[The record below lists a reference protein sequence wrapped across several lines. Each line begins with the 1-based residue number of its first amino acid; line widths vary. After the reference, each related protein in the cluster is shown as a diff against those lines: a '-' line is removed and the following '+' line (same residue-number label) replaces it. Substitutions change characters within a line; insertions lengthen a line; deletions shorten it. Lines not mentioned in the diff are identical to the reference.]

1 MTTSTT
7 IDRTTAPA
15 PTPTGPKD
23 RGRALLRGLGL
34 DVGLPFIVYFAVQ
47 LTGGS
52 VFHALLAGA
61 LAAGARTVWVALRSR
76 RLDLFSGFL
85 LATFA
90 IGLALT
96 FATGDAR
103 FVLLKDS
110 ATSFAVG
117 AAFVG
122 SCLLGRPL
130 AYYAARRFGSP
141 AAAATTGTI
150 ERHWYRFSMIWG
162 VTLLAD
168 AIIRGIVAY
177 TLPLSIAGDLSQVL
191 MIAAYGGL
199 IAYTVRVARRAG
211 Q

>member
-1 MTTSTT
+1 MTITT
-7 IDRTTAPA
+7 VRPEPAPA
-15 PTPTGPKD
+15 TTDVKD

-34 DVGLPFIVYFAVQ
+34 DVGLPFVAYFAVE

-52 VFHALLAGA
+52 TFHALLAGA
-61 LAAGARTVWVALRSR
+61 LVAGARTTWVALRSR

-90 IGLALT
+90 VGLGLT

-122 SCLLGRPL
+122 SCLIGRPL
-130 AYYAARRFGSP
+130 AYYAARRFGAP
-141 AAAATTGTI
+141 VAEAGATI
-150 ERHWYRFSMIWG
+150 DRRWFRFSMIWG
-162 VTLLAD
+162 VTLHAD
-168 AIIRGIVAY
+168 ALVRGIVAY
-177 TLPLSIAGDLSQVL
+177 TLPLSIAGDVSQVL

-199 IAYTVRVARRAG
+199 IAYTVRAARRG
-211 Q
+211 INPES

>member
-1 MTTSTT
+1 MT
-7 IDRTTAPA
+7 TTAPIRHEA
-15 PTPTGPKD
+15 TPMPEASKD
-23 RGRALLRGLGL
+23 RARALLRGLGL
-34 DVGLPFIVYFAVQ
+34 DVGLPFIAYFAVQ
-47 LTGGS
+47 LIGGS
-52 VFHALLAGA
+52 TFHALLVGA

-90 IGLALT
+90 IGLVLT

-122 SCLLGRPL
+122 SCMIGRPL
-130 AYYAARRFGSP
+130 AYYAAQRFGAP
-141 AAAATTGTI
+141 IAAAATVGTI
-150 ERHWYRFSMIWG
+150 DRRWFRFSMIWG

-168 AIIRGIVAY
+168 AVVRGIVAY

-199 IAYTVRVARRAG
+199 IAYTVRSARRAS
-211 Q
+211 